1 MTVPAVF
8 DTVVLLQAAASPSGP
23 AGRGLE
29 LVTAG
34 VVVLSMTADGMAEIA
49 DVLGRPKVR
58 RRLPNLTD
66 ESTTTFLKR
75 LEASV
80 TVVGDVPKVFEYP
93 RDPKDEHI
101 INLALASG
109 AAYLVTRDHD
119 LLDLMR
125 PDITDGREFTAR
137 FPALTILDPVAFLA
151 ALRLTP

>member
-49 DVLGRPKVR
+49 DVLARPKVR

-125 PDITDGREFTAR
+125 PDIADGREFTAR